1 MGEDPKL
8 YSGPSS
14 CAGAVLG
21 TIQGP
26 LAEFFQQIYE
36 GLNLEPSWITAP
48 LENEFGTTNA
58 PHLNLVDGWKEDNC
72 GIIALVMQIQ
82 ENAMKNEIEIDS
94 IDQTLV
100 GMCDI
105 SDIKYLLS
113 REGHQVETI
122 FEVFKLQ
129 ENAVAQLQYKGKY
142 LEVWA
147 YPVVTLYE
155 PMTGILPGSK
165 FTIFGWYFAGMM
177 QNYGF
182 SNHSNYDL
190 DKEDQIPQ
198 LSLLP
203 GRGEYLEIQIAGEY
217 MLEEMRN
224 IVSDIYAL
232 ELVDSVKIVSEEANS
247 MTQLFHDNTAFYI
260 LALIGLAF
268 TISTF
273 LRFFDIEC
281 NIFPSKLFIWNEE
294 KGEFHAL
301 A

>member
-1 MGEDPKL
+1 
-8 YSGPSS
+8 
-14 CAGAVLG
+14 
-21 TIQGP
+21 
-26 LAEFFQQIYE
+26 
-36 GLNLEPSWITAP
+36 
-48 LENEFGTTNA
+48 
-58 PHLNLVDGWKEDNC
+58 
-72 GIIALVMQIQ
+72 MQIQ

-94 IDQTLV
+94 IDETLV

-155 PMTGILPGSK
+155 PMTGILPGSR

-182 SNHSNYDL
+182 SNHSNYGL
-190 DKEDQIPQ
+190 DKEDHIPQ

-203 GRGEYLEIQIAGEY
+203 GRGEYL
-217 MLEEMRN
+217 
-224 IVSDIYAL
+224 
-232 ELVDSVKIVSEEANS
+232 
-247 MTQLFHDNTAFYI
+247 T
-260 LALIGLAF
+260 
-268 TISTF
+268 
-273 LRFFDIEC
+273 
-281 NIFPSKLFIWNEE
+281 
-294 KGEFHAL
+294 
-301 A
+301 